1 VILAPT
7 VHVFS
12 TKHIV
17 EILVAVPKRVRVV
30 FMLLTSI
37 FIPLQSQVYEDGKAA
52 PVAKRL
58 FLLVIIVLDIHLDI
72 ACNSVEQRNVLV
84 SEQTSNV
91 IPRFVFRVL
100 QSTYCFFMVLCF
112 AHRSYTFDRSTK
124 SYFRGKKVERLS

>member
-1 VILAPT
+1 MTDHVILAPT

-52 PVAKRL
+52 PVPKL
-58 FLLVIIVLDIHLDI
+58 KK
-72 ACNSVEQRNVLV
+72 SVEQRNVLV
-84 SEQTSNV
+84 SKQTSNV
-91 IPRFVFRVL
+91 IPRFVFRVI
-100 QSTYCFFMVLCF
+100 QST
-112 AHRSYTFDRSTK
+112 
-124 SYFRGKKVERLS
+124 